1 MLRSLASLKITEVLL
16 SWIALLCIAATIIP
30 QIPYRPTDGIPLLQ
44 RFVML
49 LSLRDV
55 FHSLWFIGPV
65 LALMVNM
72 LACMAVRMKVR
83 PNSRNALMPATGL
96 TEVKLPLGMDPQ
108 TLRQGLARVVSEHY
122 TLTGNGDER
131 EPAIAGERGRARRF
145 APLIVHGSLFLI
157 LVGVVLAFSGYKGT
171 MEIPEG
177 HTLDVV
183 TLYDGTQVRLP
194 FAVRCDRFGIEYYA
208 GGMPREYRSDVSF
221 ISKGVEVL
229 KRPVLVNHPV
239 SYEGILFSQ
248 SGYNE
253 LSEASLAVSAPWGTQ
268 RFIAAQGSVIDMG
281 GTGYR
286 VHVMR
291 IVPDMM
297 RMGPGM
303 QLLVETPEGRHML
316 WLFRDIQEIS
326 REHPG
331 ITEEVPQFNP
341 SLVKPYTFALEA
353 VTVKPTTIL
362 GVNRDPGV
370 PLVAAGSV
378 LFVVGICMIFLM
390 VHERVWVVV
399 DEDRGILTVRLAQ
412 RRNNRAV
419 QVDGRLL
426 EEVDRLAGSAA

>member
-1 MLRSLASLKITEVLL
+1 MLRSLASMKITEVLL

-30 QIPYRPTDGIPLLQ
+30 QAPYRPTGGLPLSQ
-44 RFVML
+44 RVMML

-83 PNSRNALMPATGL
+83 PWSRNTPMPSAGL
-96 TEVKLPLGMDPQ
+96 AEVKLPGGIDPHM
-108 TLRQGLARVVSEHY
+108 LRQSLVQVLSRDY
-122 TLTGNGDER
+122 TLTGRGDDG
-131 EPAIAGERGRARRF
+131 PGVITGERGRARRF
-145 APLIVHGSLFLI
+145 APLIVHGSIFLI

-171 MEIPEG
+171 MEIPQG
-177 HTLDVV
+177 QTLDVV
-183 TLYDGTQVRLP
+183 TLYDGSHVHLP
-194 FAVRCDRFGIEYYA
+194 FGIRCDRFNVEYYA
-208 GGMPREYRSDVSF
+208 SGMPREYRSDVSF
-221 ISKGVEVL
+221 ISNGSEVL

-239 SYEGILFSQ
+239 SFEGILFSQ
-248 SGYNE
+248 SGFGE
-253 LSEASLAVSAPWGTQ
+253 ISEASLAVSAPWGTQ
-268 RFIAAQGSVIDMG
+268 RFIAEQGSVIDMG

-303 QLLVETPEGRHML
+303 QLLVETPEGRSML
-316 WLFRDIQEIS
+316 WLFRDIREIS

-341 SLVKPYTFALEA
+341 SLIRPYTFALEGI
-353 VTVKPTTIL
+353 TLRPTTVL

-370 PLVAAGSV
+370 PLVAGGAA

-390 VHERVWVVV
+390 AHERVWVVV
-399 DEDRGILTVRLAQ
+399 EENQGILTVRLAQ
-412 RRNNRAV
+412 RRNNRTV
-419 QVDGRLL
+419 QADGGLL
-426 EEVDRLAGSAA
+426 EKIVHLAGGRA